1 VETCRRWIAV
11 AVALFLGGCSSSS
24 DDAAPA
30 APAAGGGRTLDEVR
44 ARGVIRVGVN
54 DQLPGF
60 GFIRPDG
67 TFGGFDIDFGRALAA
82 AIFGDATAVQFVGVS
97 ASNRFEALRAREI
110 DVLIRNTTWTLTRPG
125 RRRSSGCRMSGRV
138 PRRAARTRW
147 SSCRTPSRRNRWRQS
162 PAPTMRDG
170 RTSRYREQPE

>member
-1 VETCRRWIAV
+1 MRFVVGRRRADRARRWHI
-11 AVALFLGGCSSSS
+11 SR
-24 DDAAPA
+24 DR
-30 APAAGGGRTLDEVR
+30 GGRRTHAGRGPR
-44 ARGVIRVGVN
+44 ARRHPGRVN